1 MKTRVINSILVA
13 EYDPELHMQVI
24 REEALEEG
32 IEIGME
38 KGMQKEKLGL
48 ALSFKKLGVAI
59 EKIIQATGLSREV
72 IEHL

>member
-1 MKTRVINSILVA
+1 MKTRVINSMLVA

-38 KGMQKEKLGL
+38 KGMQKGMEKEKLGL

-59 EKIIQATGLSREV
+59 EKNNTSNRAF
-72 IEHL
+72 